1 MSSFNYL
8 DAMRRHNEIIYHQA
22 ESPDVF
28 YDCYHPVMFL
38 YGNAY
43 DYNTYQQSMAI
54 EDTPSNSRPRILD
67 YIRITVLNRFLPFLL
82 SIILFL
88 WSLARS
94 FFWELYNIVTF
105 VLLFLP
111 HKFPILSFYPF
122 PYSLWVVFLW
132 YLDFSWVVFLWFLD
146 FLALAFLIFHYGFL
160 VPACTLFSFMYM
172 LLFDLVLAFF
182 KEI

>member
-1 MSSFNYL
+1 MTSFNYL
-8 DAMRRHNEIIYHQA
+8 DAMRCHNEIIYHRA
-22 ESPDVF
+22 FESPDVF
-28 YDCYHPVMFL
+28 YDCYHPDMFL

-43 DYNTYQQSMAI
+43 DYNDYSYRQLTVVVEETSYNLGSKI
-54 EDTPSNSRPRILD
+54 SNFIK
-67 YIRITVLNRFLPFLL
+67 NFFLVTLFPFVF
-82 SIILFL
+82 SIILSF

-94 FFWELYNIVTF
+94 FLWELYEIITF

-160 VPACTLFSFMYM
+160 VPACTFFSFIYM
-172 LLFDLVLAFF
+172 LLFDLVLAF
-182 KEI
+182 